1 MPLRALP
8 GENINC
14 SKVFLRMLL
23 WSYIFVYGLG
33 KVKQGKEGKKLF
45 PTAVLIFQGLFCIPF
60 ILCYYK
66 VY

>member
-1 MPLRALP
+1 MSLIGWLVSECKTKVRTMICHLEALP

-33 KVKQGKEGKKLF
+33 KVKQGKRGKKLS
-45 PTAVLIFQGLFCIPF
+45 LLLF
-60 ILCYYK
+60 
-66 VY
+66 